1 MQGLAGHGKEFEFYS
16 TCNAKSLKDL
26 KRRFS
31 MVQVTFLKDHTGM
44 MWRVYWG
51 RGKSWR
57 SIRKP
62 LKSFN

>member
-26 KRRFS
+26 KHRFS

-44 MWRVYWG
+44 MWRVQYIG
-51 RGKSWR
+51 GGARVGDQ
-57 SIRKP
+57 
-62 LKSFN
+62 LGNL